1 MALWPF
7 SKKNDEHNDAAQ
19 DVVQEQQGQQ
29 EDAGASISLP
39 GMDFDTPDPLHD
51 AVDGD
56 KGPFDANSVSLDDF
70 DFSDFSAGILD
81 LGSMQIP
88 LPLRS
93 EVQVEMGPEGPRLLH
108 IVTEF
113 GRITPVAFAA
123 PRTAGQWREAC
134 RDIAEGMRADG
145 LEVSVERGPW
155 GREVVGRAGDAV
167 IRMIGVDGP
176 RWLLRMTLAGPS
188 DRADN
193 MAALGREVVART
205 FVNRGSEPFPPGN
218 SLPIT
223 LPDTLANQVRSA
235 MERKDEWAPQVEEME
250 ARRRA
255 AAEQAAAEQAAAEPA
270 AAQGASDD
278 PQMPVSQRSAREQMS
293 QGSAEDNQDSAK

>member
-7 SKKNDEHNDAAQ
+7 SKKKDEESQEAPAAPVTE
-19 DVVQEQQGQQ
+19 VVETTPLG
-29 EDAGASISLP
+29 ED
-39 GMDFDTPDPLHD
+39 FETPDPLHD
-51 AVDGD
+51 AVDGAR
-56 KGPFDANSVSLDDF
+56 GPFDANSVSMDDF

-88 LPLRS
+88 LPMRS

-108 IVTEF
+108 IVTEY

-145 LEVSVERGPW
+145 LDVTVERGPW

-167 IRMIGVDGP
+167 VRMIGVDGP
-176 RWLLRMTLAGPS
+176 RWLLRMTLAGPA

-205 FVNRGSEPFPPGN
+205 FVVRGNEPFPPGN
-218 SLPIT
+218 SLPIQ
-223 LPDTLANQVRSA
+223 LPEALANQVRNA
-235 MERKDEWAPQVEEME
+235 MEHKDQWVPQVAEME
-250 ARRRA
+250 EQRRAQAAA
-255 AAEQAAAEQAAAEPA
+255 AAEQAAEAPA
-270 AAQGASDD
+270 ADV
-278 PQMPVSQRSAREQMS
+278 PERSAFDEMKAQ
-293 QGSAEDNQDSAK
+293 AESEGESK

>member
-7 SKKNDEHNDAAQ
+7 AKKKDDEDPNHTPTTEHDTPT
-19 DVVQEQQGQQ
+19 DLPD
-29 EDAGASISLP
+29 EDNTVTGLNA
-39 GMDFDTPDPLHD
+39 DFDTPDPLHD
-51 AVDGD
+51 AVEGE
-56 KGPFDANSVSLDDF
+56 KGPFDANSVSLDEF

-108 IVTEF
+108 IVTEH

-145 LEVSVERGPW
+145 LDVTVERGPW
-155 GREVVGRAGDAV
+155 GREVVGRAGEAV

-176 RWLLRMTLAGPS
+176 RWLLRMTLAGPA
-188 DRADN
+188 DRADD
-193 MAALGREVVART
+193 MALLGREVIART
-205 FVNRGSEPFPPGN
+205 FVKRGDEPFPPGN
-218 SLPIT
+218 SLPIE
-223 LPDTLANQVRSA
+223 LPEALANQVRNA
-235 MERKDEWAPQVEEME
+235 MENKDQWAPQVAEME
-250 ARRRA
+250 AQRQAEA
-255 AAEQAAAEQAAAEPA
+255 AAAQEAAAEPQPDT
-270 AAQGASDD
+270 AQASALDQMKADD
-278 PQMPVSQRSAREQMS
+278 
-293 QGSAEDNQDSAK
+293 K